1 VRGSCIFATPPHLH
15 HPTDAVGDRPVL
27 EPSYLRMDR
36 PQLNHRIEQA
46 WELMHSPCRVCPR
59 GCKVDRTQDDHRG
72 YCGVGAKALIAGSAV
87 FFAEDPPLLGPPPT
101 DGRLGGSGTIIF
113 ASCNLSCIYCIA
125 WRYSQ
130 ERQGS
135 SGDGSVAPAREVSPE
150 YLASMML
157 RLQQLGCVNIHLYT
171 PSLCGP
177 QILAA
182 LPYAIDAGLTLPLVY
197 DTSCYDS
204 VEMLRL
210 FDGIV
215 DIYVPDIRF
224 TDDEMSAQYA
234 GARDYWD
241 VAKEALK
248 EMHRQVGDLVVVDG
262 LAVRGLV
269 IRHLVL
275 PEGIAGT
282 PEAMRFVAEELS
294 PNSYV
299 NLMWQYRP
307 DWRAWSSPELGR
319 RINGQEFIQAVI
331 AARDAG
337 LWRLPGAVERLE
349 WISGNPVRLMF
360 PLPAYPILDGAAGRL
375 LSEWNNEAYAELE
388 AACIDTAGCGEK
400 DTPQE
405 G

>member
-1 VRGSCIFATPPHLH
+1 M
-15 HPTDAVGDRPVL
+15 L
-27 EPSYLRMDR
+27 EPAYLAMDR
-36 PQLNHRIEQA
+36 TCLNERIQQA
-46 WELMHSPCRVCPR
+46 GELIRSPCRVCPR
-59 GCKVDRTQDDHRG
+59 RCNVNRAEDDHRG
-72 YCGVGAKALIAGSAV
+72 YCGVGAQALIAGSAV
-87 FFAEDPPLLGPPPT
+87 FFAEDLPLLGPPPT

-113 ASCNLSCIYCIA
+113 ASCNLKCLYCIA

-135 SGDGSVAPAREVSPE
+135 SEDGSVAPAREVSPE

-182 LPYAIDAGLTLPLVY
+182 LPYAIDAGLNLPLVY

-224 TDDEMSAQYA
+224 TDGEMSAQYA

-248 EMHRQVGDLVVVDG
+248 EMHRQVGDLVVKDG

-282 PEAMRFVAEELS
+282 AEAMRFVAQELS

-307 DWRAWSSPELGR
+307 DWRAWISRELGR
-319 RINGQEFIQAVI
+319 RISGEEYRQAVI

-349 WISGNPVRLMF
+349 WISEDPMRLWF
-360 PLPAYPILDGAAGRL
+360 PLPAYPILEGAEARCLDEYMNNNPILDDEYRKVWEAEHAPQDG
-375 LSEWNNEAYAELE
+375 
-388 AACIDTAGCGEK
+388 
-400 DTPQE
+400 
-405 G
+405 